1 MWNEATNLLTLV
13 FGGDLAFNQLVHV
26 TIPASASIFPPAFGL
41 TKNQVPRNP
50 KPGTRNSEP
59 ETWSLQPGTRYPIPE
74 TRNPEP
80 GTRNSKPGALRPQPS
95 TLKSEP

>member
-1 MWNEATNLLTLV
+1 VTNLPPGVWDEATHLLTLV

-50 KPGTRNSEP
+50 KPGTRNLEP
-59 ETWSLQPGTRYPIPE
+59 ETWKLQPRTRYSIPG

-80 GTRNSKPGALRPQPS
+80 GTQNPEPCALNPQP
-95 TLKSEP
+95 